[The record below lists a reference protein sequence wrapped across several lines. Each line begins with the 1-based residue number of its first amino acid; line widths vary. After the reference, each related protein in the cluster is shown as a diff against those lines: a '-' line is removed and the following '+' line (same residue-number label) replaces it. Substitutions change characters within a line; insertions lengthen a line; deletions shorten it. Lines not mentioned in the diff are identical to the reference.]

1 MHIMKEKIEF
11 IIAQFNAVVGDI
23 EGNLEKII
31 DIIDKNRKLNA
42 PKVFVFPELALCGY
56 SPEDLLFREDFSVK
70 INKSI
75 TKIQNYIKSNEF
87 AVGTLVQHD
96 DFGEGKV
103 LGING
108 KKLQVKFKKFE
119 EIMSIFSDFVKKQ

>member
-1 MHIMKEKIEF
+1 MLWLLNSLITLPI
-11 IIAQFNAVVGDI
+11 
-23 EGNLEKII
+23 NL
-31 DIIDKNRKLNA
+31 
-42 PKVFVFPELALCGY
+42 PF
-56 SPEDLLFREDFSVK
+56 
-70 INKSI
+70 
-75 TKIQNYIKSNEF
+75 EF
-87 AVGTLVQHD
+87 AIGTLVAHD